1 LFDGDQLLE
10 KNSEQI
16 PINNVTIEDLEQN
29 TLNMIFYEDSFAKTR
44 FFTNTISE
52 WSTPISYFDFD
63 LLYSG
68 YIKSGITSA
77 VKNITLLCPD
87 NDNLHKNIKSVMD
100 NISKKKSL
108 VIIDSLNGFF
118 NLLEGKKDA
127 GRIVNALLMLLVSA
141 AKNAKSIIIVGSL
154 SKQNDKKDWVL
165 SNTGRHVI
173 ESDYMTK
180 IQLIES
186 HDRTVAKI
194 LKTNNSNSTTRES
207 DSTN

>member
-1 LFDGDQLLE
+1 MFDGDQLLE

-29 TLNMIFYEDSFAKTR
+29 TLNIIFYEDSFAKTR

-52 WSTPISYFDFD
+52 WNTPISYFDFD

-186 HDRTVAKI
+186 YDRTVAKI
-194 LKTNNSNSTTRES
+194 LKTNNSNSITRES

>member
-1 LFDGDQLLE
+1 MFDGDQLLE

-29 TLNMIFYEDSFAKTR
+29 TLNIIFYEDSFAKTR

-141 AKNAKSIIIVGSL
+141 AKNVKSIIIVGSL

-186 HDRTVAKI
+186 YDRTVAKI

>member
-1 LFDGDQLLE
+1 MG

-16 PINNVTIEDLEQN
+16 PNNNVTIEDLEQN
-29 TLNMIFYEDSFAKTR
+29 TLNIIFYEDSFAKTR

-87 NDNLHKNIKSVMD
+87 NNNLHKNIKSVMD

-141 AKNAKSIIIVGSL
+141 AKNTKSIIIVGSL
-154 SKQNDKKDWVL
+154 SKQNDKNDWVL

-173 ESDYMTK
+173 ESDYITK

-186 HDRTVAKI
+186 HDRTIAKI
-194 LKTNNSNSTTRES
+194 LKTNNSNSITRES

>member
-1 LFDGDQLLE
+1 MFDGDQLLE

-186 HDRTVAKI
+186 HDRTIAKI
-194 LKTNNSNSTTRES
+194 LKTNNSNSITRES

>member
-1 LFDGDQLLE
+1 MFDGDQLMG

-16 PINNVTIEDLEQN
+16 PNNNVTIEDLEQN
-29 TLNMIFYEDSFAKTR
+29 TLNIIFYEDSFVKTR

-141 AKNAKSIIIVGSL
+141 AKNTKSIIIVGSL

-194 LKTNNSNSTTRES
+194 LKTNNSNSITRES

>member
-1 LFDGDQLLE
+1 MFDGDQLLE

-29 TLNMIFYEDSFAKTR
+29 TLNIIFYEDSFVKTR

-141 AKNAKSIIIVGSL
+141 AKNVKSIIIVGSL

>member
-1 LFDGDQLLE
+1 MFDGDQLLE

-52 WSTPISYFDFD
+52 WNTPISYFDFD

-87 NDNLHKNIKSVMD
+87 NNNLHKNIKSVMD

>member
-1 LFDGDQLLE
+1 MFDGDQLLE
-10 KNSEQI
+10 RNSEQI

-52 WSTPISYFDFD
+52 WNTPISYFDFD

>member
-1 LFDGDQLLE
+1 MFDGDQLLE

-87 NDNLHKNIKSVMD
+87 NNNLHKNIKSVMD

-194 LKTNNSNSTTRES
+194 LKTNNSNSITRES

>member
-1 LFDGDQLLE
+1 MFDGDQLLE

-29 TLNMIFYEDSFAKTR
+29 TLNIIFYEDSFAKTR

-141 AKNAKSIIIVGSL
+141 AKNTKSIIIVGSL

>member
-1 LFDGDQLLE
+1 MFDGDQLLE

-29 TLNMIFYEDSFAKTR
+29 TLNIIFYEDSFAKTR

-52 WSTPISYFDFD
+52 WNTPISYFDFD

-186 HDRTVAKI
+186 YDRTVAKI

>member
-1 LFDGDQLLE
+1 MFDGDQLLE

-29 TLNMIFYEDSFAKTR
+29 TLNMILYEDSFAKTR

-87 NDNLHKNIKSVMD
+87 NNNLHKNIKSVMD

>member
-1 LFDGDQLLE
+1 MFDGDQLLE

-52 WSTPISYFDFD
+52 WNTPISYFDFD

-87 NDNLHKNIKSVMD
+87 NNNLHKNIKSVMD

-141 AKNAKSIIIVGSL
+141 AKNVKSIIIVGSL

>member
-1 LFDGDQLLE
+1 MFDGDQLLE

-186 HDRTVAKI
+186 YDRTVAKI
-194 LKTNNSNSTTRES
+194 LKTNNSNSITRES

>member
-1 LFDGDQLLE
+1 MFDGDQLLE

-29 TLNMIFYEDSFAKTR
+29 TLNIIFYEDSFAKTR

-52 WSTPISYFDFD
+52 WNTPISYFDFD

>member
-52 WSTPISYFDFD
+52 WNTPISYFDFD

>member
-1 LFDGDQLLE
+1 MFDGDQLLE

-29 TLNMIFYEDSFAKTR
+29 TLNIIFYEDSFAKTR

-52 WSTPISYFDFD
+52 WNTPISYFDFD

-141 AKNAKSIIIVGSL
+141 AKNVKSIIIVGSL

>member
-1 LFDGDQLLE
+1 MFDGDQLLE

-29 TLNMIFYEDSFAKTR
+29 TLNIIFYEDSFAKTR

-87 NDNLHKNIKSVMD
+87 NNNLHKNIKSVMD

-186 HDRTVAKI
+186 YDRTVAKI
-194 LKTNNSNSTTRES
+194 LKTNNSNSITRES

>member
-1 LFDGDQLLE
+1 MFDGDQLLE

-52 WSTPISYFDFD
+52 WNTPISYFDFD

-141 AKNAKSIIIVGSL
+141 AKNTKSIIIVGSL

>member
-29 TLNMIFYEDSFAKTR
+29 TLNIIFYEDSFAKTR

-52 WSTPISYFDFD
+52 WNTPISYFDFD

>member
-1 LFDGDQLLE
+1 MFDGDQLMG

-16 PINNVTIEDLEQN
+16 PNNNVTIEDLEQN
-29 TLNMIFYEDSFAKTR
+29 TLNIIFYEDSFVKTR

-87 NDNLHKNIKSVMD
+87 NNNLHKNIKSVMD

-186 HDRTVAKI
+186 YDRTVAKI
-194 LKTNNSNSTTRES
+194 LKTNNSNSITRES

>member
-1 LFDGDQLLE
+1 MFDGDQLLE

-29 TLNMIFYEDSFAKTR
+29 TLNIIFYEDSFAKTR

-186 HDRTVAKI
+186 YDRTVAKI

>member
-1 LFDGDQLLE
+1 MFDGDQLMG

-16 PINNVTIEDLEQN
+16 PNNNVTIEDLEQN
-29 TLNMIFYEDSFAKTR
+29 TLNIIFYEDSFVKTR

-141 AKNAKSIIIVGSL
+141 AKNTKSIIIVGSL

-173 ESDYMTK
+173 ESDYITK

-194 LKTNNSNSTTRES
+194 LKTNNSNSITRES

>member
-1 LFDGDQLLE
+1 MFDGDQLMG

-16 PINNVTIEDLEQN
+16 PNNNVTIEDLEQN
-29 TLNMIFYEDSFAKTR
+29 TLNIIFYEDSFAKTR

-141 AKNAKSIIIVGSL
+141 AKNVKSIIIVGSL

-186 HDRTVAKI
+186 HDRTIAKI
-194 LKTNNSNSTTRES
+194 LKTNNSNSITRES

>member
-1 LFDGDQLLE
+1 MFDGDQLLE

-52 WSTPISYFDFD
+52 WNTPISYFDFD

>member
-1 LFDGDQLLE
+1 MFDGDQLLE

-29 TLNMIFYEDSFAKTR
+29 TLNIIFYEDSFAKTR

-194 LKTNNSNSTTRES
+194 LKTNNSNSITRES

>member
-1 LFDGDQLLE
+1 MFDGDQLLE

-29 TLNMIFYEDSFAKTR
+29 TLNIIFYEDSFVKTR

-141 AKNAKSIIIVGSL
+141 AKNTKSIIIVGSL

>member
-1 LFDGDQLLE
+1 MFDGDQLLE

-52 WSTPISYFDFD
+52 WNTPISYFDFD

-141 AKNAKSIIIVGSL
+141 AKNVKSIIIVGSL

>member
-1 LFDGDQLLE
+1 MFDGDQLLE

-29 TLNMIFYEDSFAKTR
+29 TLNIIFYEDSFVKTR

-141 AKNAKSIIIVGSL
+141 AKNVKSIIIVGSL

-194 LKTNNSNSTTRES
+194 LKTNNSNSITRES

>member
-1 LFDGDQLLE
+1 MFDGDQLLE

-141 AKNAKSIIIVGSL
+141 AKNTKSIIIVGSL

-186 HDRTVAKI
+186 HDRTIAKI

>member
-1 LFDGDQLLE
+1 MG

-16 PINNVTIEDLEQN
+16 PNNNVTIEDLEQN
-29 TLNMIFYEDSFAKTR
+29 TLNIIFYEDSFVKTR

-141 AKNAKSIIIVGSL
+141 AKNTKSIIIVGSL

-173 ESDYMTK
+173 ESDYITK

-186 HDRTVAKI
+186 HDRTIAKI

>member
-1 LFDGDQLLE
+1 MG

-16 PINNVTIEDLEQN
+16 PNNNVTIEDLEQN
-29 TLNMIFYEDSFAKTR
+29 TLNIIFYEDSFVKTR

-141 AKNAKSIIIVGSL
+141 AKNTKSIIIVGSL

>member
-1 LFDGDQLLE
+1 MFDGDQLLE

-141 AKNAKSIIIVGSL
+141 AKNVKSIIIVGSL

>member
-1 LFDGDQLLE
+1 MFDGDQLLE

-127 GRIVNALLMLLVSA
+127 GRIVNTLLMLLVSA

-173 ESDYMTK
+173 ESDCMTK

>member
-1 LFDGDQLLE
+1 MFDGDQLLE

-29 TLNMIFYEDSFAKTR
+29 TLNIIFYEDSFAKTR

-186 HDRTVAKI
+186 HDRTIAKI
-194 LKTNNSNSTTRES
+194 LKTNNSNSITRES

>member
-1 LFDGDQLLE
+1 MFDGDQLLE

-29 TLNMIFYEDSFAKTR
+29 TLNIIFYEDSFAKTR

-52 WSTPISYFDFD
+52 WNTPISYFDFD

-68 YIKSGITSA
+68 YIKSGTTSA

>member
-1 LFDGDQLLE
+1 MFDGDQLLE

-16 PINNVTIEDLEQN
+16 PINNVTIGDLEQN

-52 WSTPISYFDFD
+52 WNTPISYFDFD

-118 NLLEGKKDA
+118 NLLEGIKDA

-141 AKNAKSIIIVGSL
+141 AKNVKSIIIVGSL

-173 ESDYMTK
+173 ESDYITK

-186 HDRTVAKI
+186 HDRTIAKI
-194 LKTNNSNSTTRES
+194 LKTNNSNSITRES